1 MPITYY
7 SSKKILE
14 ALVGHSTS
22 ASFASSIY
30 VGLSST
36 SPSRAGTGV
45 TEPSGNGYARI
56 LLGNTN
62 QSLTQKMATPS
73 SGETTNEEVINF
85 PEATGS
91 WGTLTHFCIFDSAS
105 TSSGNLLAFGELTTS
120 ITPTASTIPTVRVGQ
135 LSVSLL

>member
-14 ALVGHSTS
+14 ILVGHSTS
-22 ASFASSIY
+22 TSFASSIY

-73 SGETTNEEVINF
+73 SGVTTNEEVINF

-91 WGTLTHFCIFDSAS
+91 WGTLTHFCIFDSA
-105 TSSGNLLAFGELTTS
+105 SSGNLLAFGELTTS

>member
-14 ALVGHSTS
+14 TLVGLSTS
-22 ASFASSIY
+22 TSFAGSIY

-36 SPSRAGTGV
+36 SPSRDGTGV
-45 TEPSGNGYARI
+45 TEPSGNGYARV
-56 LLGNTN
+56 LLGNTS
-62 QSLTQKMATPS
+62 QSLTQKMSTPS
-73 SGETTNEEVINF
+73 NGVTTNEEVINF

-91 WGTLTHFCIFDSAS
+91 WGTLTHFCIFDNI
-105 TSSGNLLAFGELTTS
+105 TSGNLLAFGELTTP

-135 LSVSLL
+135 LSVSLT